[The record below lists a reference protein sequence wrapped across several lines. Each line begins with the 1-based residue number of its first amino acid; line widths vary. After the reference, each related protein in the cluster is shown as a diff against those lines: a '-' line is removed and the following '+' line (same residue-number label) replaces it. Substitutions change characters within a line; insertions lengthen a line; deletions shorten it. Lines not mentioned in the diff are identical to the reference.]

1 MKLLDL
7 LIIIL
12 AAMFFAVLF
21 NMVAEHDEANQ
32 ARQIEGRAFEDAEM
46 LIHEIRASGMI
57 GLNLNENNEL

>member
-21 NMVAEHDEANQ
+21 NLIAEREEDKQTHE
-32 ARQIEGRAFEDAEM
+32 IEGRAFEDAAIR
-46 LIHEIRASGMI
+46 IHEIRQSGMI
-57 GLNLNENNEL
+57 GLNLNGNPEL